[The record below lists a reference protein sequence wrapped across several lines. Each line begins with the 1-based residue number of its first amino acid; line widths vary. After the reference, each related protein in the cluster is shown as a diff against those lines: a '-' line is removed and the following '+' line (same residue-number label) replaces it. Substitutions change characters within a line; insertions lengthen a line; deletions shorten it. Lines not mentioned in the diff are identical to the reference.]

1 MARPRRPLGA
11 GWVPGPGV
19 GPRSL
24 RPRLGKGGHAPPTHR
39 GGVGAAG
46 LRLDRREACEVQ
58 RDRPVQ
64 GRRRGGS
71 GRGTDV
77 ARGGIAARGAASGR
91 PGARIGDGIRRLLS
105 IPRRPGGWDPRRRD
119 RGHPARRL
127 AQGPRCHRGGR
138 CGGHRD
144 GAHRPAPLQ
153 ALITMSRR
161 FGEEGRELSYGTYLK
176 VPELLALR
184 QRLSKE
190 HDELLF
196 IVAHQAYELWF
207 KVILFELEAVRDFID
222 ADDVFTARHLLHR
235 VCVIEKLLVEQ
246 IEVLETMSPQDFLAF
261 RSKLAPASG
270 FQSVQFREIE
280 FLSGLKE
287 PKYVALLEATPEE
300 MARLQ
305 RRLEE
310 PSVDD
315 SFRALVKRRGA
326 PSILEVFRD
335 RERHGDLFDLC
346 EALLDHDETFAH
358 WRARHVLMVERQIG
372 SKTGTGGSSGA
383 RYLRGTL
390 GKRFYPELWEVR
402 SQL

>member
-1 MARPRRPLGA
+1 
-11 GWVPGPGV
+11 
-19 GPRSL
+19 
-24 RPRLGKGGHAPPTHR
+24 
-39 GGVGAAG
+39 
-46 LRLDRREACEVQ
+46 
-58 RDRPVQ
+58 
-64 GRRRGGS
+64 
-71 GRGTDV
+71 
-77 ARGGIAARGAASGR
+77 
-91 PGARIGDGIRRLLS
+91 
-105 IPRRPGGWDPRRRD
+105 
-119 RGHPARRL
+119 
-127 AQGPRCHRGGR
+127 
-138 CGGHRD
+138 
-144 GAHRPAPLQ
+144 
-153 ALITMSRR
+153 MSQR

-176 VPELLALR
+176 VPELLQL
-184 QRLSKE
+184 QQGLSRE

-196 IVAHQAYELWF
+196 IVAHQVYELWF
-207 KVILFELEAVRDFID
+207 KVVLFELEATRDRID
-222 ADDVFTARHLLHR
+222 ADDVFFARHHLRR
-235 VCVIEKLLVEQ
+235 VYVIEKLLVEQ

-261 RSKLAPASG
+261 RSKLAPARG

-300 MARLQ
+300 MARLR

>member
-1 MARPRRPLGA
+1 
-11 GWVPGPGV
+11 
-19 GPRSL
+19 
-24 RPRLGKGGHAPPTHR
+24 
-39 GGVGAAG
+39 
-46 LRLDRREACEVQ
+46 
-58 RDRPVQ
+58 
-64 GRRRGGS
+64 
-71 GRGTDV
+71 
-77 ARGGIAARGAASGR
+77 
-91 PGARIGDGIRRLLS
+91 
-105 IPRRPGGWDPRRRD
+105 
-119 RGHPARRL
+119 
-127 AQGPRCHRGGR
+127 
-138 CGGHRD
+138 
-144 GAHRPAPLQ
+144 
-153 ALITMSRR
+153 MSRR

-176 VPELLALR
+176 VPELLALQ

-235 VCVIEKLLVEQ
+235 VYVIEKLLVEQ

-287 PKYVALLEATPEE
+287 PKYVARLEATDDEK
-300 MARLQ
+300 ARLQ
-305 RRLEE
+305 RRLDEA
-310 PSVDD
+310 SVDEA
-315 SFRALVKRRGA
+315 FRALVERRGS
-326 PSILEVFRD
+326 PSLLEIFRD
-335 RERHGDLFDLC
+335 RQRHGDLFDLA

-372 SKTGTGGSSGA
+372 GKTGTGGSTGVQ
-383 RYLRGTL
+383 YLRTTL
-390 GKRFYPELWEVR
+390 DKRFYPELWEVR